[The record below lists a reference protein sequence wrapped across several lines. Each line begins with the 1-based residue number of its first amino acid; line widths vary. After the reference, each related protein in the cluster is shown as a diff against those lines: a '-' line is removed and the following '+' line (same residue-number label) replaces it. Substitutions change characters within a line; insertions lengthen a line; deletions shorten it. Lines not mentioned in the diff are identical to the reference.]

1 MAKPF
6 HHPAVGQLT
15 LTGILH
21 ALSDPIR
28 RQIVMRLME
37 TKCLNCN
44 KSCTALSP
52 STLSF
57 HFRVLR
63 EAGLV
68 YSEKNGTSV
77 DSTLRRK
84 DVESRF
90 PGLLRAVMKH
100 HEPLEDVPAP
110 KRKKK

>member
-1 MAKPF
+1 M
-6 HHPAVGQLT
+6 T

-44 KSCTALSP
+44 KSCKALSP

-77 DSTLRRK
+77 DSSLRRK
-84 DVESRF
+84 DVEVRF
-90 PGLLRAVMKH
+90 PGLLRAIMKH
-100 HEPLEDVPAP
+100 HESLEDKPAA
-110 KRKKK
+110 KQKKK